1 MTLDSPPPVELRW
14 NEGDT
19 LVTWTYGPDKIIK
32 RYPAAPHTVTAW
44 PDPPSIVVVEA
55 HTGQDPRT
63 DNAAV
68 LNPDGTE
75 RLRLRPP
82 KVATEPY
89 WHIGFDQ
96 VYTDPTGL
104 VAVFATRV
112 GDFWGRPNL
121 QTGELTDVATWR

>member
-1 MTLDSPPPVELRW
+1 
-14 NEGDT
+14 
-19 LVTWTYGPDKIIK
+19 
-32 RYPAAPHTVTAW
+32 
-44 PDPPSIVVVEA
+44 VVEA
-55 HTGQDPRT
+55 HIGQDPRT

-82 KVATEPY
+82 NVATEPY

-104 VAVFATRV
+104 VAVFATQV